1 MIRRF
6 SREDSTD
13 SGSSRYA
20 TRKRDDSD
28 SFVSGVDPQWLF
40 NCFFLPKVSR
50 YLAKSRTSGAL
61 TSEPKEPTPEE
72 SASRRISGDMVDCFA
87 VDEDNNANIYPR
99 RAPVSEWAIE
109 IRRPQ
114 GEKSPS
120 GKEQEFCDDRARR
133 WRRRRRRRCRRDS
146 DAVHLPLWG
155 GVGKIS
161 LFTHVEGN
169 IEGDVVIEACVHV
182 FQMFASNNKNQWEGI
197 IHFKPPRL
205 NL

>member
-72 SASRRISGDMVDCFA
+72 SASRRISGDTTDCFA
-87 VDEDNNANIYPR
+87 VDEDNNCKHLSQESSSIRVGDRDTPPSR
-99 RAPVSEWAIE
+99 R
-109 IRRPQ
+109 
-114 GEKSPS
+114 EKLAW
-120 GKEQEFCDDRARR
+120 QRARARR
-133 WRRRRRRRCRRDS
+133 RSGSEVETTTMTTTQKKFSRRS
-146 DAVHLPLWG
+146 PPALV
-155 GVGKIS
+155 
-161 LFTHVEGN
+161 
-169 IEGDVVIEACVHV
+169 
-182 FQMFASNNKNQWEGI
+182 ASWQDRVLHI
-197 IHFKPPRL
+197 C
-205 NL
+205 